1 MAIID
6 LAIRN
11 YKFQNPKILT
21 NSKWAHGNSQS
32 PYKASKLIPN
42 LKNLQEYDMDTCVT
56 SRLGNKKK
64 VSHNDMLIYWM
75 ITLNSRLNETLS
87 LNQNSNG

>member
-42 LKNLQEYDMDTCVT
+42 LKNLREYDMDTWH
-56 SRLGNKKK
+56 K
-64 VSHNDMLIYWM
+64 
-75 ITLNSRLNETLS
+75 
-87 LNQNSNG
+87 